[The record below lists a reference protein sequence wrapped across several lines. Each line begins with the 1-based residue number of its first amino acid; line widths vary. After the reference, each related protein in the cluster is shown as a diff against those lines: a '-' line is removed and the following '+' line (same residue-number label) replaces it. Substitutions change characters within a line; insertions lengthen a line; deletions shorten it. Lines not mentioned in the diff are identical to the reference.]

1 MTIETSKSSETVSGA
16 VARKTGFVEGMSA
29 GGVFTVT
36 CYDSNGNQ
44 KWVDIAPN
52 LVVNTGLQD
61 MNTKYFSGSSYTATW
76 YVGLVGN
83 TSSNTTFSGGDTLA
97 SHTGWTELT
106 PGTAYSG
113 NRKAATFGAATLADP
128 SNINNASST
137 ASFTISAN
145 ATVSGA
151 FLTNVATG
159 TSGLLFS
166 VSDFQSPGDRQVVN
180 GDVLNVTYS
189 FNLDAS

>member
-61 MNTKYFSGSSYTATW
+61 MNTKYFTGSTYTATW
-76 YVGLVGN
+76 YIGLVGN

-97 SHTGWTELT
+97 SHVGWEENTS
-106 PGTAYSG
+106 YSG

-128 SNINNASST
+128 SNINNSSST
-137 ASFTISAN
+137 ASFTMNAN
-145 ATVSGA
+145 ATISGA
-151 FLTNVATG
+151 FLANVATG
-159 TSGLLFS
+159 TSGTLFS
-166 VSDFQSPGDRQVVN
+166 VSDFQSPGDRQVVS

>member
-1 MTIETSKSSETVSGA
+1 MTIEKSKTTETVSGA

-29 GGVFTVT
+29 GGVFTIT
-36 CYDSNGNQ
+36 CYSSDGQ
-44 KWVDIAPN
+44 EKWVDIAQN

-61 MNTKYFSGSSYTATW
+61 MNNKYFSGSGYTAAW
-76 YVGLVGN
+76 YIGLVNN
-83 TSSNTTFSGGDTLA
+83 TSASTTFSGGDTLA
-97 SHTGWTELT
+97 SHAGWAENSS
-106 PGTAYSG
+106 YSG

-137 ASFTISAN
+137 ASFTMTAN
-145 ATVSGA
+145 ATISGA

-166 VSDFQSPGDRQVVN
+166 VSDFQTPGDRTVVS